1 MAVDGYLNFNTK
13 IDTSGVEKGTD
24 KITAEVKETASDISK
39 VASQTSEKIQA
50 ILNDTEKSHKSKA
63 ASIAAIYRSQGMNM
77 SEAMEQAW
85 SHIERNS
92 ASTNKK
98 IRSDFKLSK
107 SQITSG
113 ISSVKSIFSKLAI
126 TAGVA
131 FSVRGIVNF
140 AKSSIEL
147 ASNLEEVQNV
157 VDVAFGDMSGKM
169 EEFADKAIEMYG
181 ISELAAKKTGS
192 TFMAMAK
199 GMQIPTD
206 VASDMSIALTGLSA
220 DMASFHNEEQ
230 SVTETA
236 LHSVFTGETETLK
249 KFGIVMTEANLQQ
262 FAYTQGIN
270 KKISAMSQAEK
281 VLLRYNYVMNQT
293 ALAQGDFARTS
304 GNWANQTRVLSM
316 QWQQFSANLGV
327 IFKNVIK
334 PALAYINQALSVLIA
349 ASERLINTFSELFGW
364 ETESADAT
372 GQVSSSIADAVG
384 NQEDLTQAVKDTA
397 KANERALMGFDKINK
412 LSDNSSDSSSGG
424 SSVPAGNYSDTDTSE
439 KEAEEK
445 ISLLREKFMQ
455 SLYEVKSWWNN
466 NFSDIFSGI
475 WNGISAEAGEFSVII
490 ADAFSDL
497 GSLKDELS
505 QYFTSDFT
513 TLLQAAFGTAGS
525 TITGLFDTF
534 NTVFSDIWNL
544 AVFPLI
550 EGLTA
555 NFLPFITQLCTDVVE
570 TFGVLFDGVK
580 SVFDLLWT
588 EGISP
593 VLTVISTIITDVLAS
608 IKQAWDKWGKP
619 IFDNLKDAIENTV
632 NTVQAFWEDCLQP
645 IWDSVIEAAKEIWN
659 DYLKPFL
666 NNVLDL
672 IGELTNGALEI
683 YNKFIS
689 PIVTWFVQK
698 FGPPIAEI
706 FKTLVERVKN
716 SITSVISTV
725 NGIVTLLKGVI
736 QFVVGVFTGDW
747 KKAWNGIKTAL
758 KGVLDTFKGLF
769 KTAWNGIKAVFNIDI
784 VSKFFKNV
792 WGSIKSAFGN
802 IPDWFKDKFKSAW
815 KKVKDVFSK
824 GGETFEG
831 IKDGILSS
839 LKSIINGLI
848 DGINAVIKAP
858 FDGINTAL
866 KKVKDIKIAGATP
879 FKDKIKLINVP
890 EIPKLAT
897 GTVVPANYGEFLA
910 VLGDNKRETE
920 VVSPLSTIKR
930 AVAEVIG
937 DGINSPIE
945 LIVYLDGDV
954 VYRKVVQK
962 NNQETK
968 RRGVNPLAV

>member
-147 ASNLEEVQNV
+147 ASDLEEVQNV

>member
-13 IDTSGVEKGTD
+13 IDTKGFNLGT
-24 KITAEVKETASDISK
+24 KNITSSIGS
-39 VASQTSEKIQA
+39 
-50 ILNDTEKSHKSKA
+50 LKSVL
-63 ASIAAIYRSQGMNM
+63 G
-77 SEAMEQAW
+77 
-85 SHIERNS
+85 
-92 ASTNKK
+92 
-98 IRSDFKLSK
+98 KLS
-107 SQITSG
+107 
-113 ISSVKSIFSKLAI
+113 VV
-126 TAGVA
+126 AGVA
-131 FSVRGIVNF
+131 FSVRGIANF

-199 GMQIPTD
+199 GMQIPKD
-206 VASDMSIALTGLSA
+206 VASDMSIVLTGLSA

-281 VLLRYNYVMNQT
+281 VLLRYNYVMSQT

-349 ASERLINTFSELFGW
+349 ASERLVNTFSELFGW

-672 IGELTNGALEI
+672 IGELINGALEI

-689 PIVTWFVQK
+689 PIVTWFVKK

-706 FKTLVERVKN
+706 FKILVERVKN
-716 SITSVISTV
+716 SITSVVSTV
-725 NGIVTLLKGVI
+725 NGIVTVLKGVV
-736 QFVVGVFTGDW
+736 QFIVGVFTGDW

-784 VSKFFKNV
+784 ISKFFKNV
-792 WGSIKSAFGN
+792 WSSIKSAFGN
-802 IPDWFKDKFKSAW
+802 IPNWFKDKFQSAW

-824 GGETFEG
+824 GGETFSA
-831 IKDGILSS
+831 IKDGILDS
-839 LKSIINGLI
+839 LKKVINGLI

>member
-13 IDTSGVEKGTD
+13 IDTKGFNLGT
-24 KITAEVKETASDISK
+24 KNITSSIGS
-39 VASQTSEKIQA
+39 
-50 ILNDTEKSHKSKA
+50 LKSVL
-63 ASIAAIYRSQGMNM
+63 G
-77 SEAMEQAW
+77 
-85 SHIERNS
+85 
-92 ASTNKK
+92 
-98 IRSDFKLSK
+98 KLSA
-107 SQITSG
+107 
-113 ISSVKSIFSKLAI
+113 V
-126 TAGVA
+126 AGVA
-131 FSVRGIVNF
+131 FSVRGIANF

-181 ISELAAKKTGS
+181 ISELVAKKTGS

-206 VASDMSIALTGLSA
+206 VASDLSIVLTGLSA

-249 KFGIVMTEANLQQ
+249 RFGIVMTEENLQQ

-281 VLLRYNYVMNQT
+281 VLLRYNYVMSQT

-349 ASERLINTFSELFGW
+349 ASERLITTFSELFGW
-364 ETESADAT
+364 ETETSNAT

-424 SSVPAGNYSDTDTSE
+424 SSVPIGDYSIGSTLEMDTSP
-439 KEAEEK
+439 AEEK
-445 ISLLREKFMQ
+445 ISSFKDKFSQ
-455 SLYEVKSWWNN
+455 SLSGLKKELSE
-466 NFSDIFSGI
+466 IFSPFI
-475 WNGISAEAGEFSVII
+475 
-490 ADAFSDL
+490 
-497 GSLKDELS
+497 
-505 QYFTSDFT
+505 
-513 TLLQAAFGTAGS
+513 
-525 TITGLFDTF
+525 DTF
-534 NTVFSDIWNL
+534 NEDI
-544 AVFPLI
+544 
-550 EGLTA
+550 
-555 NFLPFITQLCTDVVE
+555 LPVVTQLAINIVSTLRTAFNE
-570 TFGVLFDGVK
+570 IKAIFT
-580 SVFDLLWT
+580 LLWT
-588 EGISP
+588 EGIKP
-593 VLTVISTIITDVLAS
+593 VLDLVTQVVCDVFDE
-608 IKQAWDKWGKP
+608 IKQAWDKWGQP
-619 IFDNLKDAIENTV
+619 IFDNLREAIKNTS
-632 NTVQAFWEDCLQP
+632 NILKTFWSRFLKP

-672 IGELTNGALEI
+672 IGELINGALEI

-784 VSKFFKNV
+784 ISKFFKNV
-792 WGSIKSAFGN
+792 WSSIKSAFGN
-802 IPDWFKDKFKSAW
+802 IPDWFKDKFQSAW

-824 GGETFEG
+824 GGDTFKG

>member
-13 IDTSGVEKGTD
+13 IDTKGFNLGT
-24 KITAEVKETASDISK
+24 KNITSSIGS
-39 VASQTSEKIQA
+39 
-50 ILNDTEKSHKSKA
+50 LKSVL
-63 ASIAAIYRSQGMNM
+63 G
-77 SEAMEQAW
+77 
-85 SHIERNS
+85 
-92 ASTNKK
+92 
-98 IRSDFKLSK
+98 KLSA
-107 SQITSG
+107 
-113 ISSVKSIFSKLAI
+113 V
-126 TAGVA
+126 AGVA

-140 AKSSIEL
+140 AKESIEL

-192 TFMAMAK
+192 TFMSMAK
-199 GMQIPTD
+199 GMQIPKD
-206 VASDMSIALTGLSA
+206 VASDMSIVLTGLSA
-220 DMASFHNEEQ
+220 DMASFYNVEQ
-230 SVTETA
+230 DVASTA
-236 LHSVFTGETETLK
+236 LNSVFTGETETLK
-249 KFGIVMTEANLQQ
+249 KYGIVMTETNLQQ

-281 VLLRYNYVMNQT
+281 VMLRYNYVMSQT

-349 ASERLINTFSELFGW
+349 ASERLVNTFSELFGW

-412 LSDNSSDSSSGG
+412 LSDNSSDSSLGG
-424 SSVPAGNYSDTDTSE
+424 SSVPIGDYSIGSTLEMDTSPAEESLSKFKEKLSSTISGFITDLALTFKDVFLDWEDVTGEDIAQKVITGLGAIVGGVAGFTIAGVPGAVVGAITGISLSLIASSVVFDHDGQINGEEILTMITTVLTGMVGGAVGFTLGGVGGAAIGITLGAGIGLLISSMTVDFDGQFEGQEIAEAIITALGMLAGGVIGFSSGGGIAGAAVGMTIGATLAMSICEMSFDTDGSLSKDEIVGLIVTALSGIAGAAIGFSLGGSMGAAFGMSLGIALSMILNQE
-439 KEAEEK
+439 VDWGGAPADVVGGLLQGIKDAFSNIGTWIKENIFDPFINGFKEAFGINSPAREMKPMGEYIIEGLKEGIGDIWSKLSQKFTDLLTNIKTWFTNKKAEFQTSWNNFTSVVKDKTANMKANIATKVSDFKAAWKQRSDVVKDKTAQAK
-445 ISLLREKFMQ
+445 ISFSQK
-455 SLYEVKSWWNN
+455 V
-466 NFSDIFSGI
+466 SDIKEKAQNRYKAITEVFSGI
-475 WNGISAEAGEFSVII
+475 PG
-490 ADAFSDL
+490 
-497 GSLKDELS
+497 
-505 QYFTSDFT
+505 
-513 TLLQAAFGTAGS
+513 
-525 TITGLFDTF
+525 
-534 NTVFSDIWNL
+534 
-544 AVFPLI
+544 
-550 EGLTA
+550 
-555 NFLPFITQLCTDVVE
+555 
-570 TFGVLFDGVK
+570 
-580 SVFDLLWT
+580 
-588 EGISP
+588 
-593 VLTVISTIITDVLAS
+593 
-608 IKQAWDKWGKP
+608 
-619 IFDNLKDAIENTV
+619 
-632 NTVQAFWEDCLQP
+632 
-645 IWDSVIEAAKEIWN
+645 
-659 DYLKPFL
+659 
-666 NNVLDL
+666 
-672 IGELTNGALEI
+672 
-683 YNKFIS
+683 
-689 PIVTWFVQK
+689 
-698 FGPPIAEI
+698 
-706 FKTLVERVKN
+706 
-716 SITSVISTV
+716 
-725 NGIVTLLKGVI
+725 
-736 QFVVGVFTGDW
+736 
-747 KKAWNGIKTAL
+747 
-758 KGVLDTFKGLF
+758 
-769 KTAWNGIKAVFNIDI
+769 
-784 VSKFFKNV
+784 
-792 WGSIKSAFGN
+792 
-802 IPDWFKDKFKSAW
+802 WFKDKFSKAW
-815 KKVKDVFSK
+815 EKVKDVFSK
-824 GGETFEG
+824 GGETFSA
-831 IKDGILSS
+831 IKDGILDS
-839 LKSIINGLI
+839 LKKVINGLI